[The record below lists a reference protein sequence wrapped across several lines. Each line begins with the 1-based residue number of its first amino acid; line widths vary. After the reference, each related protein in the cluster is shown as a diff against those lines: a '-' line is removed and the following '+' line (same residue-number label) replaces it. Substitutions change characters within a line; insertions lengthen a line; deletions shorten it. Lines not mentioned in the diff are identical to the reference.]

1 MAPPYLMIGWI
12 IRYELIMRPA
22 LKASIQNSR
31 ATEPAI
37 LKHVGVQ
44 RYVTQIAMPRNDV
57 TNVFSIHQML
67 SPKDVNSGES
77 WDDEAWFAAMA
88 NGVQFQSVRLAEVAL
103 TCSLADWFSIS
114 LHLPIFHCGG
124 ALLIEPPHGSL
135 DRPQIRLWFLNGWL
149 SSSLDNYLTYFKC

>member
-1 MAPPYLMIGWI
+1 
-12 IRYELIMRPA
+12 MRPA

-77 WDDEAWFAAMA
+77 WDDEA
-88 NGVQFQSVRLAEVAL
+88 
-103 TCSLADWFSIS
+103 
-114 LHLPIFHCGG
+114 
-124 ALLIEPPHGSL
+124 
-135 DRPQIRLWFLNGWL
+135 
-149 SSSLDNYLTYFKC
+149 